1 VSLPAAPGP
10 PDRQRLR
17 DRLGP
22 FRRRSFSVYW
32 TGGFISNIGTWLQT
46 VAASVFVYQLT
57 GSAFDVGVLN
67 FVSFLPIFLF
77 SVLGG
82 VIGDRFDRRTV
93 VIATHSTSGVLAAIL
108 AAISFAGAAA
118 VIHVMVI
125 AFALNTSYAVA
136 KPALVS
142 ILPAIVP
149 RDELTE
155 AVGVNTLQFVTGQ
168 MIGPVLAAI
177 VIATAGVPWAFAINA
192 LTYLGPIVSMVY
204 LGRHG
209 LALGRPGSGVRRAIA
224 APAESAVGFVREH
237 RWVVALLLG
246 VAACSAPLEVL
257 RTLSPALAQGLG
269 EPESSAGL
277 IVAAQSAGSALA
289 LLAFV
294 PLRRSGRSRDVAV
307 FGLLI
312 QAAGLVGTFAAHELW
327 TTALAGGL
335 VGFGFSLCF
344 PVLTSGLQAEVPD
357 AVRGRIMS
365 YHQMFHLGNRPF
377 AALLAGTFAA
387 IVGPPAAVLGG
398 VLLTPVGL
406 LATRRAWRGLDRSR
420 LAEGRE
426 PEPTEAEL
434 ERERAVSTAVAAGAG
449 VPDARAG
456 LPDAR
461 AGGPDGSAGPPGI
474 SPELPP
480 AGPAG

>member
-1 VSLPAAPGP
+1 MSVPAASGAPPGKS
-10 PDRQRLR
+10 LR
-17 DRLGP
+17 GRFGP
-22 FRRRSFSVYW
+22 FRRRSFTVYW

-82 VIGDRFDRRTV
+82 VIGDRFDRRVV
-93 VIATHSTSGVLAAIL
+93 VIATHTVSGVLAAIL
-108 AAISFAGAAA
+108 AAISFTGGAAQ
-118 VIHVMVI
+118 IHVMVI

-142 ILPAIVP
+142 VLPAIVP

-168 MIGPVLAAI
+168 MLGPVLAAI
-177 VIATAGVPWAFAINA
+177 VISTAGVPWAFAINA
-192 LTYLGPIVSMVY
+192 LTYLGPVVSMVY

-209 LALGRPGSGVRRAIA
+209 LATGRPGSPTRLSPSAPATSAIA
-224 APAESAVGFVREH
+224 YVREH

-246 VAACSAPLEVL
+246 VVACSAPLEVL
-257 RTLSPALAQGLG
+257 RTLSPALAEGLG

-294 PLRRSGRSRDVAV
+294 PLSRSGRSRDVAV
-307 FGLLI
+307 LGLLI
-312 QAAGLVGTFAAHELW
+312 QAVGLVGTFAARELW
-327 TTALAGGL
+327 SMGLAGGL

-377 AALLAGTFAA
+377 AALIAGTLAA
-387 IVGPPAAVLGG
+387 IVGAPAAVLVG
-398 VLLTPVGL
+398 LSLTPVGL
-406 LATRRAWRGLDRSR
+406 LASRRAWSGLDRSPR
-420 LAEGRE
+420 DGGTRPA
-426 PEPTEAEL
+426 PSDAEL
-434 ERERAVSTAVAAGAG
+434 QRERTVTAASTAAAG
-449 VPDARAG
+449 VPDATAD
-456 LPDAR
+456 PF
-461 AGGPDGSAGPPGI
+461 GPAAPPL

-480 AGPAG
+480 GARGR

>member
-1 VSLPAAPGP
+1 VSPPTVSVPAASGP
-10 PDRQRLR
+10 PGRRGLR

-22 FRRRSFSVYW
+22 FRRRSFTVYW

-93 VIATHSTSGVLAAIL
+93 VIATHSVSGVLAAIL
-108 AAISFAGAAA
+108 AAISFTGGAAE
-118 VIHVMVI
+118 IHVMVI

-142 ILPAIVP
+142 VLPAIVP
-149 RDELTE
+149 REELTE

-168 MIGPVLAAI
+168 MLGPVLAAI
-177 VIATAGVPWAFAINA
+177 VISTAGVPWAFAINA
-192 LTYLGPIVSMVY
+192 LTYLGPVVSMVY

-209 LALGRPGSGVRRAIA
+209 LAIGRPGSGGRRSATAPATSAIA
-224 APAESAVGFVREH
+224 YVREH

-246 VAACSAPLEVL
+246 VVACSAPLEVL

-269 EPESSAGL
+269 EPESTAGL
-277 IVAAQSAGSALA
+277 IVASQSAGSALA

-307 FGLLI
+307 LGLLI
-312 QAAGLVGTFAAHELW
+312 QSIGLVGTFAAHQLW
-327 TTALAGGL
+327 TMALAGGL

-377 AALLAGTFAA
+377 AALLAGTLAT
-387 IVGPPAAVLGG
+387 IVGPPAAVLVGL
-398 VLLTPVGL
+398 LLTPVGL
-406 LATRRAWRGLDRSR
+406 IASRRAWSGLDRSR
-420 LAEGRE
+420 RDDGTVPALSES
-426 PEPTEAEL
+426 EL
-434 ERERAVSTAVAAGAG
+434 ERERTVTAAAAAGSG
-449 VPDARAG
+449 VPDVTG
-456 LPDAR
+456 DPDG
-461 AGGPDGSAGPPGI
+461 AGGPPAL

-480 AGPAG
+480 AGRGG